1 MKIVTVDISKY
12 NMTEKELDNLVEAFK
27 TEQLENKS
35 LSTAI
40 WSKPDI
46 ETLNLTIKMLYEEIK
61 NGDVAKIQALATAIK
76 ELAIA
81 KTALSDSKTEL
92 FKFYIE

>member
-1 MKIVTVDISKY
+1 MKIDISKY
-12 NMTEKELDNLVEAFK
+12 NMTETELDNLVNAFK
-27 TEQLENKS
+27 MQQLENKS
-35 LSTAI
+35 MGTVL

-46 ETLNLTIKMLYEEIK
+46 ETLNLTIKMLYEEIS
-61 NGDVAKIQALATAIK
+61 NDDAEKIKTLATAIK

-81 KTALSDSKTEL
+81 KAVLSNSKTEL